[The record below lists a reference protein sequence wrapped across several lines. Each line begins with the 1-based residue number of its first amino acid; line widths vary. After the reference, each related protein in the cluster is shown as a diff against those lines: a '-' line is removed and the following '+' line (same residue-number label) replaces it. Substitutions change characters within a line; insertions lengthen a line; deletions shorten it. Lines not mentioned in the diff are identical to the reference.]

1 MGIPIDPD
9 LGAAAVY
16 LVVSCIYLRP
26 HHGLGCRITL
36 ALAAA
41 ILALCAACK
50 SDYVRNFELLH
61 TPLPV
66 SHVVD
71 RPAAAYYEAQL
82 PSPDPSRS
90 ADRRSVWAANVR
102 FPAGPTFQ

>member
-1 MGIPIDPD
+1 MGPHPAVAEVRRAVRTA
-9 LGAAAVY
+9 LAGVEMRVLVACSGGAD
-16 LVVSCIYLRP
+16 S
-26 HHGLGCRITL
+26 L

-50 SDYVRNFELLH
+50 SDYVRNFGLLH

-66 SHVVD
+66 SRVVD

-82 PSPDPSRS
+82 PKARSILDRLTSRS
-90 ADRRSVWAANVR
+90 
-102 FPAGPTFQ
+102 Q